1 MEMAKIFGVG
11 MIGALLSILLKK
23 QNPQFALCTAL
34 LTGVLILGWIF
45 TPLSGLFQ
53 QLRDM
58 ASQVGVEDGYFA
70 IILKVISIAYL
81 SQFGAQ
87 LCTDAGE
94 GAIAAK
100 IELAGKVLIMAVSA
114 PILSELLQVILTLV

>member
-11 MIGALLSILLKK
+11 MIGTLLCIVLQK
-23 QNPQFALCTAL
+23 QNPQFAIVTAF
-34 LTGVLILGWIF
+34 LTGILILSWIF
-45 TPLSGLFQ
+45 TPLSNLLH

-58 ASQVGVEDGYFA
+58 AAQAGVEDRYFA
-70 IILKVISIAYL
+70 IILKVIGIAYL
-81 SQFGAQ
+81 AQFGAQ

-94 GAIAAK
+94 GAVAAK

-114 PILSELLQVILTLV
+114 PILAELLQVIVTLV